1 MLENLIIGYSNYFSN
16 CREGE
21 RRNLVNLLTKNIL
34 TYYNDFGEDIYLGQD
49 LLELLEKNRDFSSTH
64 ILILL
69 IIDNLKNY
77 QKN

>member
-16 CREGE
+16 CGQSEK
-21 RRNLVNLLTKNIL
+21 RNLVNLLTKNIL
-34 TYYNDFGEDIYLGQD
+34 TYYSDFEEDIYLGQD

-64 ILILL
+64 ILVLL

-77 QKN
+77 EKN

>member
-34 TYYNDFGEDIYLGQD
+34 TYYNDFEEDIYLGQD

>member
-16 CREGE
+16 CGQGE
-21 RRNLVNLLTKNIL
+21 KRNLVNLLTKNIL